1 MRRLDATRKSRECV
15 PPDRAVV
22 ACDIV
27 LPMAYKHLDLARD
40 GHVATVTLNRPEK
53 LNALSLELMD
63 EIRICAEAFR
73 ADAQT
78 RAVIFAG
85 AGPHFSAGADLND
98 PARAALR
105 EEPMLVR
112 RRATHL
118 GQRMIRALLEIEQ
131 ITIAAIH
138 GACVGGAACIA
149 TALDVRIGA
158 RGCFVSYPEIDLG
171 MNLSWFGLPLCVRL
185 VGPARAKRMVILGK
199 REPAETLAAWGFLD
213 DVVEPEAL
221 MARAREVAAE
231 YASKPPMMAQMIKR
245 SVNAISGAL
254 DQALMHMDTDQFLL
268 AQTTG
273 DHTEAVK
280 AFREKRPPVFEG
292 K

>member
-1 MRRLDATRKSRECV
+1 MS
-15 PPDRAVV
+15 
-22 ACDIV
+22 
-27 LPMAYKHLDLARD
+27 YSHLQIARD
-40 GHVATVTLNRPEK
+40 GHITTVTLNRPEK
-53 LNALSLELMD
+53 LNALNVALME
-63 EIRICAEAFR
+63 EIRACAESFR
-73 ADAQT
+73 GDAQT
-78 RAVIFAG
+78 RVVIFAG
-85 AGPHFSAGADLND
+85 AGQHFSAGADLND
-98 PARAALR
+98 PARAAMR

-149 TALDVRIGA
+149 TALDLRVGA

-213 DVVEPEAL
+213 EVVEPGNL
-221 MARAREVAAE
+221 LPRARELAAE
-231 YASKPPMMAQMIKR
+231 YAAKPPMMAQMIKR

-254 DQALMHMDTDQFLL
+254 DQAVMHMDTDQFLL
-268 AQTTG
+268 ATTTG
-273 DHTEAVK
+273 DHAEAIA
-280 AFREKRPPVFEG
+280 AFREKRPPEFGG

>member
-1 MRRLDATRKSRECV
+1 MSYAYLQISRE
-15 PPDRAVV
+15 
-22 ACDIV
+22 
-27 LPMAYKHLDLARD
+27 
-40 GHVATVTLNRPEK
+40 GHIATITLNRPDK
-53 LNALSLELMD
+53 LNALSIALMD
-63 EIRICAEAFR
+63 EIRLCAESFR
-73 ADAQT
+73 NDAQT
-78 RAVIFAG
+78 RVVIFAG

-105 EEPMLVR
+105 EEPILVR

-185 VGPARAKRMVILGK
+185 VGPARAKRLVILGK
-199 REPAETLAAWGFLD
+199 REPAETLAEWGFLD
-213 DVVEPEAL
+213 EVVESERL
-221 MARAREVAAE
+221 LARAREIAAE
-231 YASKPPMMAQMIKR
+231 YAAKPPMMAQMIKR
-245 SVNAISGAL
+245 SVNVISGAI
-254 DQALMHMDTDQFLL
+254 DHAVMHMDTDQFLL
-268 AQTTG
+268 ATTTG
-273 DHTEAVK
+273 DHAEAI
-280 AFREKRPPVFEG
+280 AALRDKRPPAFEG
-292 K
+292 E

>member
-1 MRRLDATRKSRECV
+1 MS
-15 PPDRAVV
+15 
-22 ACDIV
+22 
-27 LPMAYKHLDLARD
+27 YSHLQIERD
-40 GHVATVTLNRPEK
+40 GHIATVVLNRPDK
-53 LNALSLELMD
+53 LNALSIALME
-63 EIRICAEAFR
+63 EIRVCAESFR
-73 ADAQT
+73 GDAQT
-78 RAVIFAG
+78 RVVIFTG
-85 AGPHFSAGADLND
+85 AGTHFSAGADLND
-98 PARAALR
+98 PVRSALR

-213 DVVEPEAL
+213 EVVEPDTL
-221 MARAREVAAE
+221 LTRAKEIAAE
-231 YASKPPMMAQMIKR
+231 YAAKPPMMAQMIKR

-254 DQALMHMDTDQFLL
+254 DQAVMHMDTDQFLL
-268 AQTTG
+268 ATTTG
-273 DHTEAVK
+273 DHAEAIS
-280 AFREKRPPVFEG
+280 AFREKRPPMFEG